1 MAQNVLAQ
9 PTLWFDAISSPTSV
23 WNGTAYV
30 LESESDN
37 IRLQNYTTVSGDFI
51 GIGAS
56 ATGIVPIGTI
66 QVLVNESPISD
77 IHGNTI
83 FTVTG
88 SSVQYDVWQLP
99 AGETNVD
106 FFVSATASSTTTL
119 TIVPEVQ
126 PQPVAN
132 NGSLTIAANS
142 GPHVTPT
149 SFTESGSPITPT
161 SVAIVSGP
169 SHGTAIVSGISID
182 YTPDVDF
189 NGADSFTY
197 NGVYGGLTSNTA
209 TINIFVDPVPT
220 PPSVLLR
227 WSDDGG
233 HNWSNEIIA
242 SAGEIGETS
251 QRVIFRRLGSTR
263 RNTGLDR
270 IFEISGDDYNQVA
283 LVGASINDG

>member
-1 MAQNVLAQ
+1 MAQNLLQ
-9 PTLWFDAISSPTSV
+9 TPSLWPTLQPD

-30 LESESDN
+30 VFGSATTNLFALSG
-37 IRLQNYTTVSGDFI
+37 YTTVTGDTMSANFGYAGTGFLVI
-51 GIGAS
+51 SVLVNGTAIMDSNGNTSETISNGNTFTLTWSLPAGHTNVQLSLHYS
-56 ATGIVPIGTI
+56 ATGT
-66 QVLVNESPISD
+66 S
-77 IHGNTI
+77 T
-83 FTVTG
+83 
-88 SSVQYDVWQLP
+88 
-99 AGETNVD
+99 
-106 FFVSATASSTTTL
+106 AT
-119 TIVPEVQ
+119 P
-126 PQPVAN
+126 PPVAPVAA
-132 NGSLTIAANS
+132 NGSLIIAANS

-149 SFTESGSPITPT
+149 SFTKSGSPITPT

-242 SAGEIGETS
+242 SAGETGETS